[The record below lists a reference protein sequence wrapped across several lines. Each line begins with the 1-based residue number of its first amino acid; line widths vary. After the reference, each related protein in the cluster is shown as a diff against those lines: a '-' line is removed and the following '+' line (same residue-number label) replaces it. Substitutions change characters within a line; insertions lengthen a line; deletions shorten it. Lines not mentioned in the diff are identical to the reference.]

1 MNYEKML
8 EKMLEFRNARN
19 WEQFHDPKNLAIALS
34 IEAGELMEHFLWV
47 EKNQIANFDEDKIQA
62 ISEEIADVF
71 IYLSY
76 LAKGLNLDIESAVL
90 RKIELNGKKYP
101 INSVNDLQSTE
112 QIELSTHQVSEFLD
126 HT

>member
-1 MNYEKML
+1 MVYNML
-8 EKMLEFRNARN
+8 MTKLLEFRKARG

-47 EKNQIANFDEDKIQA
+47 EKNQIADFDFEKKQM

-76 LAKGLNLDIESAVL
+76 LAYGLNIDIENAVE
-90 RKIELNGKKYP
+90 RKLVMNTVKYP
-101 INSVNDLQSTE
+101 VDAVIPLHKHIKD
-112 QIELSTHQVSEFLD
+112 
-126 HT
+126 

>member
-1 MNYEKML
+1 MKSNPLFQPNDRGRKIMNYDSL
-8 EKMLEFRNARN
+8 LSKMLEFRNARN

-47 EKNQIANFDEDKIQA
+47 EKNQIANFDEDKLQA

-76 LAKGLNLDIESAVL
+76 LAKGLDIDIEAAVI
-90 RKIELNGKKYP
+90 RKLVLNGLKYP
-101 INSVNDLQSTE
+101 AECSLPIG
-112 QIELSTHQVSEFLD
+112 
-126 HT
+126 